1 MSSGDDIVQ
10 AAKGLSETTLAN
22 IESNREKIKGK
33 IQKLKQSKESQN
45 YFIGNGLVRINMTDT
60 YVLDHYLIL
69 EHGTIFHHHT

>member
-10 AAKGLSETTLAN
+10 AAKGLSGTTLAN

-45 YFIGNGLVRINMTDT
+45 YFIGNGL
-60 YVLDHYLIL
+60 YVLNHYLIL